1 MAFLALVLIVVLAFV
16 SLVLVVKNVLY
27 VSDPNEVLIFSGRTR
42 MAGDREVG
50 YRISKGGRTLRVPLL
65 EVVDRM
71 DLTNMTIELAVT
83 GAYTRGGIPLVI
95 QGVANIK
102 VPGEEP
108 LIHNC
113 LERFLGY
120 SRQQIMEVA
129 KQTLEGNL
137 RGVLA
142 TLTPEQIN
150 QDKEAFATKLTEEA
164 EHDLDKL
171 GLVLD
176 TLKIQNVSDEVGYLS
191 AIGRMR
197 SAHVRQNAVI
207 AEANAQ
213 AEAAENKWRNTM
225 SAEVSKVDA
234 QIQVARK
241 ENERRIS
248 DAIGRREA
256 MIAEQRGQVQALIAQ
271 TKAEVQWQ
279 VARIEQV
286 RLQLQAEVVQ
296 PAEAQRRQ
304 AEEAAKGAASRIIEQ
319 GRASRAG
326 LAELSS
332 SVHGG
337 WQRRPRRFAHA
348 KAHSAHAQNLRAARH
363 TEGGSSYDHRRRPR
377 DRRRSARN
385 KARQSERADPRRHRH
400 RRPQAHSRQARL
412 ETFSSL
418 WNESQVDHIL
428 LVPFNDAFK
437 R

>member
-319 GRASRAG
+319 GRASAQV
-326 LAELSS
+326 L
-332 SVHGG
+332 
-337 WQRRPRRFAHA
+337 
-348 KAHSAHAQNLRAARH
+348 QNLAAQYTAGGNAGRDVLLMQKLIPLMRKISEPLGTLKVDRLTIIGGGQGTDGDPLATRLARASEQIRAA
-363 TEGGSSYDHRRRPR
+363 TGID
-377 DRRRSARN
+377 
-385 KARQSERADPRRHRH
+385 
-400 RRPQAHSRQARL
+400 
-412 ETFSSL
+412 
-418 WNESQVDHIL
+418 
-428 LVPFNDAFK
+428 VPKLIQDKLA
-437 R
+437 